1 MRLFNKKDKRYN
13 DYFDNYSNKYL
24 GTLKLGLVYLVV
36 GVVIYCIY
44 KFLIMIE
51 II

>member
-1 MRLFNKKDKRYN
+1 MMFFKKKDKRYN

-24 GTLKLGLVYLVV
+24 NTFKLSLVYIVI
-36 GVVIYCIY
+36 GVIVYCIY

-51 II
+51 VI